1 MKLKGQF
8 RIGMMRK
15 TGMIMKKGLTG
26 ANLNYSAGPKRTK
39 EDEMVFVKL
48 VISLKQE
55 KYRNQGRIDQLFKLD
70 WNLQIVWKAT
80 KKLGIGYARSPG
92 DCQEDCKLVIV
103 ANYEPPQGMGL
114 DVKTNVV
121 PPTAKTLSGYRSQN
135 PNHTTPRSKS
145 EH

>member
-1 MKLKGQF
+1 
-8 RIGMMRK
+8 MMRK
-15 TGMIMKKGLTG
+15 TGMIMKKGLIG
-26 ANLNYSAGPKRTK
+26 ANLNCSARPKRTK

-55 KYRNQGRIDQLFKLD
+55 KYRKQCQKDQFLNLD

-92 DCQEDCKLVIV
+92 DCQVNCRLVIV
-103 ANYEPPQGMGL
+103 ANYEPPQGMGA

-121 PPTAKTLSGYRSQN
+121 PPTAKTLSGYRSQDLN
-135 PNHTTPRSKS
+135 LTDSYDSKVKV
-145 EH
+145 

>member
-1 MKLKGQF
+1 MMVLLDYFQKIFGFQPFSCHCDQF
-8 RIGMMRK
+8 
-15 TGMIMKKGLTG
+15 
-26 ANLNYSAGPKRTK
+26 LN
-39 EDEMVFVKL
+39 
-48 VISLKQE
+48 
-55 KYRNQGRIDQLFKLD
+55 LD

-103 ANYEPPQGMGL
+103 ANYEPPQGMGGE
-114 DVKTNVV
+114 VQTNVV

-135 PNHTTPRSKS
+135 LRIRLPNTTPRSKS